1 MLPAPTKLTPKDKA
15 EILRR
20 RASGEGIRSIA
31 RDFGVAHQTVSKVVK
46 QARERAELESQRQ
59 TGLPVNAVPKAD
71 LFVHRGTDK
80 RKNAKPPFVFESLA
94 ERDAYWEQRRL
105 VKIPEGLAD
114 SNDVRCG
121 RLTSDERRRGLI
133 IRQ

>member
-1 MLPAPTKLTPKDKA
+1 MPAPTKLTPDDKA

-20 RASGEGIRSIA
+20 RASGEGIKSIA

-46 QARERAELESQRQ
+46 DARERAEMDSQRQ
-59 TGLPVNAVPKAD
+59 TGLPINAVDKGD

-80 RKNAKPPFVFESLA
+80 RKNAKPPFVFENLA
-94 ERDAYWEQRRL
+94 ERDAYWEQRRYVRL
-105 VKIPEGLAD
+105 PESMLD
-114 SNDVRCG
+114 SNDVRRG
-121 RLTSDERRRGLI
+121 LLTPDERRRGLT